1 MTQQR
6 ADDPAVLDGVPF
18 FEDFPAEERRRV
30 LGLSSPTEVAAGA
43 VVIDQGDTALDCFL
57 IVEGSAS
64 VYLRGEYVATVG
76 AGSMVGEMALIDHRP
91 RSATVVAETPMR
103 LLAFRTKDF
112 RKLLDEMPKASE
124 RILAELQARLDR
136 NREQ

>member
-1 MTQQR
+1 MSQQR

-18 FEDFPAEERRRV
+18 FEDFPSEERRRV
-30 LGLSSPTEVAAGA
+30 LKLSSPTEAAAGA
-43 VVIDQGDTALDCFL
+43 VLIDQGDTALDCYL
-57 IVEGSAS
+57 VLEGVAS
-64 VYLRGEYVATVG
+64 VYVRGEFVTSVG
-76 AGSMVGEMALIDHRP
+76 AGSMIGEMALIDHRP
-91 RSATVVAETPMR
+91 RSASVVAETPMR

-112 RKLLDEMPKASE
+112 RTLLDEMPRASE